1 MQDYSKE
8 ATRSVFDDV
17 SETLGFSDVT
27 DAVDT
32 TCQDGQE
39 KEDVENEV
47 AFLNN
52 NNMLFIRI

>member
-8 ATRSVFDDV
+8 AARSVFDDV

-52 NNMLFIRI
+52 MLFIRI